1 MVFPSSSSSRGRQAE
16 ELVRRIFESRGWKL
30 EALPHGASNGPDL
43 IVRRGAQRF
52 VVEIKALAEGR
63 ADRAIPMLSQA
74 ILQAQAFA
82 KEGGNTQPLAV
93 ICVENPS
100 SSLLNQIRSFVEK
113 YAPNVPI
120 GVVSE
125 GGLRYFR
132 AAGLEEL
139 NTELKEP
146 RRYGSPSP
154 SAAINPFSDLNQ
166 WMLKVLLAAEIPDHL
181 LEAPRRRYRSG
192 AELAE
197 AAQVSTM
204 SASRF
209 LQQLRN
215 EGFLDEASGSLVL
228 VRRAELFRRWRSA
241 VMRPAQEMPMR
252 FLIKGAVQ
260 QQLHRL
266 LASHQEAACL
276 GLFAAADALQLG
288 HVSGVPPYVYVAKLP
303 RPGDKKWNGLIAFP
317 NEVPDL
323 ILRQAPSPSSIFRG
337 AVHRDDVTVADVI
350 QTWLDVSNHPS
361 RGEEQ
366 ADVIY
371 QNVLR
376 SLIGSDP
383 R

>member
-1 MVFPSSSSSRGRQAE
+1 MVLPSSSSNRGRQAE
-16 ELVRRIFESRGWKL
+16 ELVRRIFESHGWKL
-30 EALPHGASNGPDL
+30 EALPHGAIDGPDL
-43 IVRRGAQRF
+43 IVRRGAKRF

-82 KEGGNTQPLAV
+82 KDRPKFQPLAV
-93 ICVENPS
+93 LCVENAS
-100 SSLLNQIRSFVEK
+100 SSLLNQVGSFAEK
-113 YAPNVPI
+113 YVPNVPI

-132 AAGLEEL
+132 AADLEEL
-139 NTELKEP
+139 NTELDEP
-146 RRYGSPSP
+146 RKYGSPSRP
-154 SAAINPFSDLNQ
+154 AAINLFSDLNQ
-166 WMLKVLLAAEIPDHL
+166 WMLKALLAAEIPDNL
-181 LEAPRRRYRSG
+181 LQAPRRRYRSG

-197 AAQVSTM
+197 GAQVSTM

-209 LQQLRN
+209 LQQLRT
-215 EGFLDEASGSLVL
+215 EGFLDEASGFLVL

-252 FLIKGAVQ
+252 FLIKGVAQ

-266 LASHQEAACL
+266 LAGHQEAACL
-276 GLFAAADALQLG
+276 ALFAAADALQLG
-288 HVSGVPPYVYVAKLP
+288 HVSGVPPHVYVAKLP
-303 RPGDKKWNGLIAFP
+303 RPGDRKWNGLLAFP
-317 NEVPDL
+317 NEAPDL

-337 AVHRDDVTVADVI
+337 AVHRDDVTVTDVI

-366 ADVIY
+366 ADLIY

-376 SLIGSDP
+376 SLTDKDP